1 MISVSKAR
9 STCRAQGTVP
19 AAAAA
24 SSCATAVLSFQR
36 VVTSVEIMQDIAA
49 AVNSINK
56 SDRTAFAVRFICLLG
71 AIIEACN
78 KFKTFVGGKQ
88 EQARKKAEPS
98 YRLIGDT
105 IQRFGDEGDGF
116 VCGLLRFLFSV
127 FLSCGSFV
135 VFCFLCFLFLA
146 FFFASFFFFSSC
158 LFFFCFKAR
167 AYEISQ
173 FLIRLRC
180 KES

>member
-1 MISVSKAR
+1 
-9 STCRAQGTVP
+9 
-19 AAAAA
+19 
-24 SSCATAVLSFQR
+24 
-36 VVTSVEIMQDIAA
+36 MQDIAA

-56 SDRTAFAVRFICLLG
+56 SDRTAFAVSFICLLG

-78 KFKTFVGGKQ
+78 KFKTIVGGKQ

-98 YRLIGDT
+98 YRLIEDT

-127 FLSCGSFV
+127 FLLCGS
-135 VFCFLCFLFLA
+135 FLCFLLSSFSFLGV
-146 FFFASFFFFSSC
+146 FLRFFFFFSSS
-158 LFFFCFKAR
+158 LFFFFSR
-167 AYEISQ
+167 QETYEISQ